1 MPALTLADFAMIAV
15 IAFSG
20 LFAFVRGFVREL
32 FGVGSWVGSAVIT
45 FFGYGSTTAF
55 SREFIDN
62 RLFADLT
69 GIIGLFLVS
78 LVLFSLL
85 THLVANRVR
94 GTILDAPDRALG
106 LAFGLLRGIA
116 VVALLLL
123 GIQTMVD
130 EDKRP
135 GWYNTSHLAPLLLDY
150 SQQGLLEAQRRLDV
164 SVPTLTPESQ
174 SKENPRKEMPAE
186 PNAAKE
192 PEVLLPEV
200 LTPVA
205 KELLPALLP
214 EGLPN
219 GAPSTKTPEKTPV
232 KIPAKTS
239 KSTSPAYET
248 DDRKRLDEL
257 FEKKP

>member
-164 SVPTLTPESQ
+164 SVPTQIL
-174 SKENPRKEMPAE
+174 ENPSEPKALQEPDHQPAT
-186 PNAAKE
+186 
-192 PEVLLPEV
+192 LPEV
-200 LTPVA
+200 LAPVEKA
-205 KELLPALLP
+205 VLP
-214 EGLPN
+214 EATSQGPAA
-219 GAPSTKTPEKTPV
+219 APQSHDGV
-232 KIPAKTS
+232 KPSPKTS
-239 KSTSPAYET
+239 KPTGPAPTGPAYET